1 MVRTDGLLSPIGEG
15 RPLMKEKFDLII
27 LVSFCLILVH
37 LSVRMDALFSVLLLI
52 LFLVSILTLAC
63 IDFLDE
69 SLSQSPISLEIEALF
84 YLLCKRYET
93 LFIYLLPFWAVSAH
107 SYATVK
113 GTTTVVAA
121 SIKHQD
127 SIILVSHL
135 AYPLYDEIEICIA
148 FRNNWR

>member
-84 YLLCKRYET
+84 L
-93 LFIYLLPFWAVSAH
+93 S
-107 SYATVK
+107 
-113 GTTTVVAA
+113 
-121 SIKHQD
+121 
-127 SIILVSHL
+127 
-135 AYPLYDEIEICIA
+135 PLQAI
-148 FRNNWR
+148 